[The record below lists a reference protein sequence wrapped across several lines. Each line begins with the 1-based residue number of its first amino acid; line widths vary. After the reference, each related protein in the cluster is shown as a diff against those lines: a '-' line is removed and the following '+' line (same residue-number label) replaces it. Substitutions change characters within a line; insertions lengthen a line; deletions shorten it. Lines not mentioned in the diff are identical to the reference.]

1 MKNLFKICS
10 IKLKLLLMYLLC
22 DGSRNMILLKQYN
35 AKGWSINDIS
45 TNYTER
51 KNKLTTSL
59 VNSSY
64 LNSLICKR
72 LIPSHLT
79 KIAKPFTP
87 CLQIIIRQDRF
98 VMHALIHEAN
108 ICVIY
113 QLRWK
118 LKLLNS
124 VCFYIKKNPA

>member
-1 MKNLFKICS
+1 MKNLIKICS

-22 DGSRNMILLKQYN
+22 SRNMILPKQYT
-35 AKGWSINDIS
+35 AKGWSINDVSIDC
-45 TNYTER
+45 TER
-51 KNKLTTSL
+51 EIKLPMSFVNSPYAASYARDWSL
-59 VNSSY
+59 VT
-64 LNSLICKR
+64 LHR
-72 LIPSHLT
+72 LQSHLLR
-79 KIAKPFTP
+79 A

-124 VCFYIKKNPA
+124 VCFYIKKPRLK

>member
-1 MKNLFKICS
+1 
-10 IKLKLLLMYLLC
+10 
-22 DGSRNMILLKQYN
+22 MILLKQYT

-51 KNKLTTSL
+51 KTKLTTSF

-79 KIAKPFTP
+79 KIAKPSTP

-108 ICVIY
+108 MCHISAKV
-113 QLRWK
+113 K
-118 LKLLNS
+118 
-124 VCFYIKKNPA
+124 IKIA